1 MSNPRALASVVVDAR
16 AIGVVRDG
24 FRNLDKQL
32 RLAIKRSVWHTSRR
46 IKKEVDQTLISI
58 LHVKAAIVRN
68 RLHIRFN
75 AAKQYDSGFY
85 SSIWIGLNPIS
96 LSKLD
101 PRKQAGGVKAGP
113 VFVPEGFMPGG
124 KFGDTVFKRRY
135 ETQRLPWDKQ
145 YYAFDEEMMK
155 LLKSQILPKIQAIF
169 DNQFQKEVIGLFY
182 ERDINTKARAR
193 QRTVRKAYDARN

>member
-1 MSNPRALASVVVDAR
+1 MSNVRALASVVVDAR
-16 AIGVVRDG
+16 AIGVVREG

-32 RLAIKRSVWHTSRR
+32 RLAIKRAVWHTSRR

-58 LHVKAAIVRN
+58 LHVKASIVRN

-75 AAKQYDSGFY
+75 AAKQLDSGFY

-101 PRKQAGGVKAGP
+101 PRKQSGGVKAGP
-113 VFVPEGFMPGG
+113 VFVQDGFMPGG

-145 YYAFDEEMMK
+145 FYAFDEEMMK
-155 LLKSQILPKIQAIF
+155 TLKSQVLPQIQTIF
-169 DNQFQKEVIGLFY
+169 DDQFRKEVIGLFY
-182 ERDINTKARAR
+182 ERDISTKARAR
-193 QRTVRKAYDARN
+193 QRSNRI